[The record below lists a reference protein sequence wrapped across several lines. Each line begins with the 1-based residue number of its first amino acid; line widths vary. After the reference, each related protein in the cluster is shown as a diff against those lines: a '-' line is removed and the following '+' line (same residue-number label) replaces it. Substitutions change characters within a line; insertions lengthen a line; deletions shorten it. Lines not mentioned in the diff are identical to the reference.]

1 MSWEDMDLL
10 KVELTSAKPSLYDK
24 KNIKKDAL
32 LEELTWRQVNCNERL
47 NMLRDDILLRKQWV
61 NTLEKNNEDRI
72 IPKKINTDM
81 CKISKLLISLKEYKD
96 NKMKILKVLKELNN
110 LEDLEELKVKAI
122 DELIKENLFLNEYLS
137 PEVLEVL

>member
-1 MSWEDMDLL
+1 
-10 KVELTSAKPSLYDK
+10 
-24 KNIKKDAL
+24 
-32 LEELTWRQVNCNERL
+32 
-47 NMLRDDILLRKQWV
+47 
-61 NTLEKNNEDRI
+61 
-72 IPKKINTDM
+72 M